1 MVREIESLSGR
12 HAGNSFKGL
21 MPDVASVA
29 DVDSTRHIWNAW
41 SVDTRRADGADEWR
55 LAPIVVQSALATCV
69 AHACAFRGGA

>member
-12 HAGNSFKGL
+12 HAGNRFKGL
-21 MPDVASVA
+21 MPDVASGA

-41 SVDTRRADGADEWR
+41 SVDTRRVDGANDWR
-55 LAPIVVQSALATCV
+55 RAQIVVQIALATCV